1 MVVRVLGDLH
11 RRANLKSTRACR
23 FFRDLMIRRRYSL
36 FMNGARSAPNK
47 GTKMSFAK
55 MSDLSP
61 INKSEQAGLDSLYTT
76 FPHAVI
82 RHCAVWRASGVHHL
96 VSVETAEFY
105 VAGSGELLNEA
116 LAEVFGSLGDIELS
130 GEIGAYAA

>member
-1 MVVRVLGDLH
+1 
-11 RRANLKSTRACR
+11 
-23 FFRDLMIRRRYSL
+23 
-36 FMNGARSAPNK
+36 MN
-47 GTKMSFAK
+47 FAK

-61 INKSEQAGLDSLYTT
+61 INKSEQAMLDSLYIT

-82 RHCAVWRASGVHHL
+82 RHCAVGRASGVHHL

-105 VAGSGELLNEA
+105 VAGSGELLNDA

-130 GEIGAYAA
+130 GEMGAHFE

>member
-1 MVVRVLGDLH
+1 
-11 RRANLKSTRACR
+11 
-23 FFRDLMIRRRYSL
+23 
-36 FMNGARSAPNK
+36 MNFP
-47 GTKMSFAK
+47 K

-61 INKSEQAGLDSLYTT
+61 ISKSEQAGLDSLRST

-82 RHCAVWRASGVHHL
+82 RHCAVERAAGVHHL

-116 LAEVFGSLGDIELS
+116 LAEVFGSLGDIELF
-130 GEIGAYAA
+130 GEMGAYVGVTGRNGATRRVVMRRLMMANRLMSARHGAGRLQRRRT